1 MVLNTC
7 RKLSHLFKIDFQLAG
22 SNTNNLLCRTP
33 CRRLRYAM
41 LCLAFLTLPITSY
54 SQGTL
59 SDAERRYQQAFDAM
73 RADLANPE
81 RSFEFV
87 QAAIAAGDQRGA
99 IAALERILQINPSL
113 ANIQALWYSP
123 ECKTIVLSTA
133 YVNISMF

>member
-1 MVLNTC
+1 
-7 RKLSHLFKIDFQLAG
+7 
-22 SNTNNLLCRTP
+22 
-33 CRRLRYAM
+33 M

-87 QAAIAAGDQRGA
+87 QAAIAVGDQRGA

-123 ECKTIVLSTA
+123 ECKTIVLSTT